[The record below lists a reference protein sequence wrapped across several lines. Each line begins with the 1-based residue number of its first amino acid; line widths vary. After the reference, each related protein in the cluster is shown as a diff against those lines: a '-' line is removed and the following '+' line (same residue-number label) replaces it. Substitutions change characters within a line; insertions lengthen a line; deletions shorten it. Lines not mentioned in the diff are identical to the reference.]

1 MVTATRP
8 TLGDDARSVA
18 WWVFVGTAAG
28 AIAGC
33 LVGGIGGRL
42 AMLLLRLTPPDS
54 VTGLTS
60 DDGFEIGVVT
70 TKTLSFILGM
80 TFLGA
85 GSGVIYAVLRGAIPG
100 RLRLPLWA
108 LAVAAAGGAQ
118 FVHEDGI
125 DFHLLEPAA
134 LAVALFVALPGL
146 AAALVVVLVERWI
159 VRDPA
164 ADRRLFAGLVVAAVA
179 GTFALVIGGLVG
191 VIALGM
197 RRAGAT
203 ELVRPIAKVA
213 VPLVLVAV
221 TLVAGVSLVSE
232 ASRII

>member
-1 MVTATRP
+1 
-8 TLGDDARSVA
+8 
-18 WWVFVGTAAG
+18 
-28 AIAGC
+28 
-33 LVGGIGGRL
+33 
-42 AMLLLRLTPPDS
+42 MLLLRLTSPDS
-54 VTGLTS
+54 VIGLTS

-70 TKTLSFILGM
+70 AKTLSFILGM

-85 GSGVIYAVLRGAIPG
+85 GSGVLYAALRGAIPG

-108 LAVAAAGGAQ
+108 LAVAAAGGGQ

-164 ADRRLFAGLVVAAVA
+164 ANRRLFAGLVVAAVA
-179 GTFALVIGGLVG
+179 GTFALIIGGVVG
-191 VIALGM
+191 MIALGM

-203 ELVRPIAKVA
+203 ELFRPIAKVA